1 MGTLIPESST
11 VRNGKTGSKA
21 TVSRRGGTASNRW
34 SQLSEAFRG
43 VPILPLGILVLFVL
57 CALFSDVIAPFSPT
71 KMSLAKRLSPPFFL
85 EGGSWVHPLGTDT
98 LGRDVLSR
106 IIVGAR
112 ISLTVS
118 LLAVLLGG
126 GVGTTIGLI
135 AGYAGGRIDAVLM
148 RITDATLAF
157 PMILIALLLAV
168 SLGPSY
174 STVLLAIALITWARY
189 ARIIRGEVLSQ
200 KRADYIAQARIIG
213 CSPLR
218 IIVTHL
224 LPNVANTL
232 LVLMTLQVGIVILVE
247 ASLSFLGAGIP
258 PPTPTWGSMVS
269 DGRDLF
275 NRAWWISFF
284 PGVAIALV
292 VLAANFLGDWI
303 RDRLDPKLRQL

>member
-1 MGTLIPESST
+1 MGMSIPESGT
-11 VRNGKTGSKA
+11 VHRA
-21 TVSRRGGTASNRW
+21 VRLAVSDRW
-34 SQLSEAFRG
+34 SRVSEALRG
-43 VPILPLGILVLFVL
+43 VPIVPLAILVLFIA
-57 CALFSDVIAPFSPT
+57 CALFSNVLAPYSPT
-71 KMSLAKRLSPPFFL
+71 KMSLAARLSPPFFL
-85 EGGSWVHPLGTDT
+85 KGGSWAHLLGTDT

-112 ISLTVS
+112 ISLAVS
-118 LLAVLLGG
+118 VLAVLAGG

-135 AGYAGGRIDAVLM
+135 AGYLGGRVDSVLM

-168 SLGPSY
+168 SLGPSF

-189 ARIIRGEVLSQ
+189 ARIIRGEVLSL
-200 KRADYIAQARIIG
+200 KRVDYIAQARIIG
-213 CSPLR
+213 CSPFR

-247 ASLSFLGAGIP
+247 AALSFLGAGIP
-258 PPTPTWGSMVS
+258 PPTPTWGSMVA

-275 NRAWWISFF
+275 DQAWWISFF
-284 PGVAIALV
+284 PGVAIAMV
-292 VLAANFLGDWI
+292 VLSANFLGDWI